1 MELIEKLIEEGF
13 LDKENAI
20 SIEERAEKEERKE
33 EEILLEEDIISEEEL
48 FKIKSEILNIPIKE
62 NIDLEGVPENVKDF
76 INKKLIDQHKII
88 PLGVTDTGTVE
99 IGMVYPED
107 LRAQEVLKFML
118 KRRGLSYNTYLISLS
133 TFNKLKGIKIDKEDV
148 LNKDTYN
155 KEEAEVEDLSDK
167 SNKEDVE
174 DSPKNSN
181 EEEVV
186 KKDESFIETL
196 VSKNYI
202 KEEDKIRV
210 EERAEKEERKEEEI
224 LLEEKLI
231 SENDLFKEKS
241 EFINIPFKEDI
252 DTESIAE
259 DILGLINEESAEH
272 YKMIPISKEGDVI
285 EIGMVYP
292 EDPKAQEALR
302 FISRQQIFSYKIY
315 LISLSSFNSIK
326 NKAKE
331 ETKDVKLLL
340 LEELINRELLD
351 REKKDYIE
359 EKIRKEKVS
368 IEEVLLKEDLISEE
382 DLFKTKSEVVK
393 IPFKG
398 EVEEEIS
405 EELLKFFPK
414 EEIEYYKMIPISKE
428 GDTIEIGMVYP
439 ENEKAVEAL
448 NFIAEKENFKY
459 NTHLIT
465 LSDFKKANQRIK
477 SITKEVKSILNEK
490 LIERGLLNEE
500 KAREIEELSSQQG
513 KTKEK
518 VILEK
523 ELVPEE
529 ELFEIKG
536 EILGLSFNN
545 DIDSRNIPE
554 DVLGIIPEN
563 SANYYKMA
571 PIGRKGGIIEI
582 GMVYPEDL
590 RAKEALRF
598 LGRRRQFSYDISIIS
613 LSTFNEI
620 SKQYRSL
627 SKQVGE
633 ALEALD
639 TEIEETKIQEPEE
652 DIGKLA
658 EEAPIVKVVGVILRN
673 AVEGGASDV
682 HIEPT
687 REKLKVRF
695 RVDGKLHSSLYLPM
709 ETHLATIARIKILS
723 GLKIDEQRL
732 PQDGRFSSKIS
743 KKAVDFRVA
752 TLPTTLGEKVV
763 IRVLDPTE
771 GLKSIESLGVT
782 GRNFEIL
789 THSIKKPTGMTL
801 VTGPTGSGKT
811 TTLYSLMSILNN
823 EGVNIVTLEDPV
835 EYFIDGV
842 NQSQINADIGYVFS
856 KGLRQI
862 LRQDPDIIMVG
873 EIRDEETADLA
884 VHAALTGHIVLSTLH
899 TNNAV
904 GVIPRL
910 IDMGIKPFLLP
921 PSLNTAMA
929 QRLVRKL
936 CDNCKEEITPSKPI
950 EEMIMEELR
959 QLPEETLKSIKIPY
973 PLKIYKANGCKYC
986 SEEGYEGR
994 IGIFEILKMTENVG
1008 EITMG
1013 NPTKKELEKEVKVQG
1028 MIDLKKDGFIKSIQ
1042 GFTTIEEV
1050 LRATEEK

>member
-1 MELIEKLIEEGF
+1 MELIEKLIKEGF

-33 EEILLEEDIISEEEL
+33 EEILLEENLISEDEL

-62 NIDLEGVPENVKDF
+62 SVDLEGVPENVKNF
-76 INKKLIDQHKII
+76 ISKKLIDQHKMI
-88 PLGVTDTGTVE
+88 PVGMTDSGTVE

-107 LRAQEVLKFML
+107 LRAQEVLKFIL
-118 KRRGLSYNTYLISLS
+118 KRRGLSYNIYLIYLS
-133 TFNKLKGIKIDKEDV
+133 TFNKIKGTGVDE
-148 LNKDTYN
+148 KDISN
-155 KEEAEVEDLSDK
+155 KEEV
-167 SNKEDVE
+167 VE
-174 DSPKNSN
+174 DSSDDSIK
-181 EEEVV
+181 EEEVI

-196 VSKNYI
+196 VSKDLI
-202 KEEDKIRV
+202 KEEDKKRI

-224 LLEEKLI
+224 LLEENLI
-231 SENDLFKEKS
+231 PEDELFKIKS
-241 EFINIPFKEDI
+241 EFIDIPFKKDI
-252 DTESIAE
+252 DTESITE
-259 DILGLINEESAEH
+259 DVLNLINEDSAEH
-272 YKMIPISKEGDVI
+272 YKMIPISKEEDVV

-315 LISLSSFNSIK
+315 LISLSAFNNIK
-326 NKAKE
+326 SKARKI
-331 ETKDVKLLL
+331 TKDVKLFL
-340 LEELINRELLD
+340 LEELINRKLLD
-351 REKKDYIE
+351 KEKKDYIE
-359 EKIRKEKVS
+359 EKTKKEKTSV
-368 IEEVLLKEDLISEE
+368 EEILLEEDLVSEE
-382 DLFKTKSEVVK
+382 DLFKVKSEVVK
-393 IPFKG
+393 IPFK
-398 EVEEEIS
+398 EEIEEEIS
-405 EELLKFFPK
+405 EDLIKFFPK

-428 GDTIEIGMVYP
+428 EDTIEIGMVYP
-439 ENEKAVEAL
+439 ENVKAVEAL
-448 NFIAEKENFKY
+448 DFIAEKGDFKY
-459 NTHLIT
+459 KTYLIT
-465 LSDFKKANQRIK
+465 INDFKRANQSIK

-500 KAREIEELSSQQG
+500 KAREIEELSEQQE
-513 KTKEK
+513 KTKEE

-523 ELVPEE
+523 ELVSEE
-529 ELFEIKG
+529 ELFKIKG
-536 EILGLSFNN
+536 EILGLSFNS
-545 DIDSRNIPE
+545 DVDSRNIPE
-554 DVLGIIPEN
+554 DVLGIIPED

-571 PIGRKGGIIEI
+571 PIGRKGGTIEI
-582 GMVYPEDL
+582 GMVYPENL

-598 LGRRRQFSYDISIIS
+598 LGRRRRFSYDIYIIS
-613 LSTFNEI
+613 LSTFNNI
-620 SKQYRSL
+620 SKQYRTL

-639 TEIEETKIQEPEE
+639 TEIEEETKVQEPEE

-709 ETHLATIARIKILS
+709 ETHLATIARVKILS
-723 GLKIDEQRL
+723 GLKIDEQRI
-732 PQDGRFSSKIS
+732 PQDGRFSSKIA

-782 GRNFEIL
+782 GKNFEIL

-811 TTLYSLMSILNN
+811 TTLYSLMNILNN

-910 IDMGIKPFLLP
+910 VDMGIKPFLLP

-936 CDNCKEEITPSKPI
+936 CDNCKEQITPSEPI
-950 EEMIMEELR
+950 KEMIMEELR
-959 QLPEETLKSIKIPY
+959 QLPEETIKSIKIPH
-973 PLKIYKANGCKYC
+973 PLKVYKANGCKYC

-994 IGIFEILKMTENVG
+994 TGIFEILKMTEVVG
-1008 EITMG
+1008 EITME
-1013 NPTKKELEKEVKVQG
+1013 NPTKKELEKEVRAQG
-1028 MIDLKKDGFIKSIQ
+1028 MVDLKKDGFIKSIQ
-1042 GFTTIEEV
+1042 GFTTVEEV